1 MEKEKT
7 NRSAALVLIL
17 ITVMV
22 VIVALFLVVSTR
34 HEQEAEAEREA
45 TEERVDAHRNTA
57 FSNKWLLDE
66 ELTDRDANYIESALL
81 SIRKTY
87 EDRICNVH
95 INKSKSTY
103 TMEKLGENIYFICTE
118 GTTETAY
125 PKGREGALA
134 RHIVS
139 LDKDLPIEEQDD
151 IILGKRQ
158 TVKAVIGIKCEADQN
173 TLTEL
178 AKKLSSKYDKAP
190 VNATID
196 ADMHITREKNGRV
209 LDTSTI
215 IKDMTSYLDSLEKTD
230 FFGSYHT
237 TKVEAAV
244 QASYLKLIDTPVS
257 RYVTSLIPTSIRGKN
272 IALAASR
279 IDGKVLKPDEQ
290 MSFLEALYDDSDGKS
305 YGKAGGFLNNRVVQV
320 EGGGICQVSTTAYDA
335 FLKAGIIPV
344 ERYPHM
350 CKVSYAPGGFDAA
363 LAVGTKDLVV
373 KNTLEYPLMIRAKVK
388 GDKLGVWI
396 YSYSKATK
404 GLTYKP
410 RSKTIKS
417 GVEYEM
423 YLDVYKGSELQ
434 ESKLISNDTYKKLK
448 G

>member
-34 HEQEAEAEREA
+34 HEQEVEAERA
-45 TEERVDAHRNTA
+45 AMEERVDAHRNTA

-66 ELTDRDANYIESALL
+66 ELTDRDVNYIESALL
-81 SIRKTY
+81 GIRKTY
-87 EDRICNVH
+87 EDRICNLR
-95 INKSKSTY
+95 INKTKSTY

-118 GTTETAY
+118 GTTETVY
-125 PKGREGALA
+125 PEGREGALA

-139 LDKDLPIEEQDD
+139 LDKDLPMEEQDD
-151 IILGKRQ
+151 IIQGKRQ
-158 TVKAVIGIKCEADQN
+158 TVKAVISIKCEADQN

-196 ADMHITREKNGRV
+196 ADMHITHEKNGRV

-244 QASYLKLIDTPVS
+244 QASFLKLIDTPIS

-272 IALAASR
+272 IALAATR
-279 IDGKVLKPDEQ
+279 IDGKVLKPDDQ
-290 MSFLEALYDDSDGKS
+290 ISFLDALYDDSDGKS

-423 YLDVYKGSELQ
+423 YLDVYKGSELK